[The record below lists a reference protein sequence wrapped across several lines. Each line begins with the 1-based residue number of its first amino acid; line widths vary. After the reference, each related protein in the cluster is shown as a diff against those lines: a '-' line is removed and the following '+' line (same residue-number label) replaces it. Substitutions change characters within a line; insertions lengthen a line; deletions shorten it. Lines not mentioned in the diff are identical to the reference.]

1 MDKACVAQKRSE
13 ELDRRAA
20 SVGSGGISSDDPDAV
35 AKLRRQFEDL
45 EHRQA
50 TYVSTNKMIRKG
62 DREGLAGLGFSET
75 EIAKLFE
82 PDWAGRIGIP
92 DYVMKNNGAN
102 IRRLRKRI
110 ESLEAKA
117 TAPAREPI
125 EGEGY
130 RIVEDLE
137 LNRCCVEFDAKPEV
151 QIRRELKLNGFRWS
165 PTRDA
170 WIRQLSN
177 GAWHAAQYAT
187 RSLRAFPA
195 GHGAPLPGG

>member
-1 MDKACVAQKRSE
+1 MNAYEQKQAARQERLEAAADRARREAGHYSEGRDRRYRDRAHRHMDKACVAQKRSE

-125 EGEGY
+125 EAPSRRLSE
-130 RIVEDLE
+130 
-137 LNRCCVEFDAKPEV
+137 
-151 QIRRELKLNGFRWS
+151 IRWGN
-165 PTRDA
+165 
-170 WIRQLSN
+170 
-177 GAWHAAQYAT
+177 
-187 RSLRAFPA
+187 
-195 GHGAPLPGG
+195 